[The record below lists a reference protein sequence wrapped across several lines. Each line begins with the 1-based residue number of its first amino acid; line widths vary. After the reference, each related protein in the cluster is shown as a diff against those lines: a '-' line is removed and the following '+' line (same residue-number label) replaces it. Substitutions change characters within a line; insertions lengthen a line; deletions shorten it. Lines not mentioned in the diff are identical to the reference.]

1 MDRRWNPKPARLL
14 RVTDERYEHAA
25 FEAAASF
32 GLVMSAEFVKL
43 PVIAEYFGVPV
54 STVRSWCARGR
65 LPSVKPGRHR
75 LVLKRDFTVFCA
87 QNARGGA
94 LGARLG

>member
-1 MDRRWNPKPARLL
+1 
-14 RVTDERYEHAA
+14 
-25 FEAAASF
+25 
-32 GLVMSAEFVKL
+32 MSGEFIKL

-75 LVLKRDFTVFCA
+75 LVLKRDFEAFCH

-94 LGARLG
+94 PAGHHG